1 MTESKSQFRYCPRV
15 ESTFPI
21 VFAGDH
27 FIGEGTVLNMSVPGC
42 AVRSKVSVR
51 AGDYLELRVIV
62 LEEGVPLRIHLAR
75 VRWSQGKTFGV
86 EFIRMPGSD
95 QVRLGRMVKK
105 HAHTSLPSPQQPRQ
119 AVLSPDC
126 RMLLS

>member
-1 MTESKSQFRYCPRV
+1 MTESNIHLRCCPRI

-27 FIGEGTVLNMSVPGC
+27 FVGEGTVVNMSVPGC
-42 AVRSKVSVR
+42 AVQSKMPVR

-75 VRWSQGKTFGV
+75 VRWSQGKTFGL

-95 QVRLGRMVKK
+95 QVRLGRIVKQ
-105 HAHTSLPSPQQPRQ
+105 HARTSLPSPQQPWR
-119 AVLSPDC
+119 AVL
-126 RMLLS
+126 